1 MVDYES
7 FLRAKAHVGGNHG
20 FDPVIVPDYLFGFQK
35 QLVEWATRKGRAA
48 IFADCGLGKTPMQL
62 IWAENVVRHTNG
74 NVLILTP
81 LAVSAQTIREAE
93 KFGIEVYRS
102 RDGQMRPGIT
112 VTNYEQLHQFDHA
125 AFVGCVCDESSIL
138 KSFDGVRRG
147 QITAFMR
154 KMQYRLLCTATAA
167 PNDYHE
173 LGTSSEAL
181 GYLGYMDMLNRFFK
195 NEQNTSAV
203 NRYHGQV
210 AKWRFKGHAEDPFW
224 RWVCSWA
231 RAVRKPSDLGC
242 DDGRFVLPPLRE
254 VEHIIDARSK
264 PAGMLFNLPAVNFY
278 EERDE
283 RRRTITERCEMVA
296 ALVDHPE
303 PALVWCDL
311 NDEADALERMIP
323 GAVQVSGNDSD
334 ESKEDKLLAFA
345 SGQVR
350 VLVTKPKIGAWGLN
364 FQHCAHVTFFPSH
377 SYEQYYQGVR
387 RCWRFGQTKP
397 VVVDIVGTEGQ
408 RNVLANLQRKSRAAD
423 EMFARLVQHMNEALS
438 IDRSLEYKNAVEV
451 PKWLS

>member
-1 MVDYES
+1 MKEYTE
-7 FLRAKAHVGGNHG
+7 FLREKSQVGGNHG
-20 FDPVIVPDYLFGFQK
+20 FEPSIMPDYLFDFQS

-74 NVLILTP
+74 NVLVLTP

-102 RDGQMRPGIT
+102 RDGQTRPGIT
-112 VTNYEQLHQFDHA
+112 VTNYEQLHHFDHSQ
-125 AFVGCVCDESSIL
+125 FQGCVCDESSIL

-147 QITAFMR
+147 QITSFMR
-154 KMQYRLLCTATAA
+154 KMKYRLLCTATAA

-203 NRYHGQV
+203 NRFHGQV
-210 AKWRFKGHAEDPFW
+210 AKWRFKGHGEDPFW

-242 DDGRFVLPPLRE
+242 GDGRFILPPLKER
-254 VEHIIDARSK
+254 EHIIEARSK

-283 RRRTITERCEMVA
+283 RRRTIAERCEMIA

-311 NDEADALERMIP
+311 NDEADELERMIP
-323 GAVQVSGNDSD
+323 ASVQVSGNDSD
-334 ESKEDKLLAFA
+334 ESKEEKLLAFA
-345 SGQVR
+345 TGQVR
-350 VLVTKPKIGAWGLN
+350 ALVTKPKIGAWGLN

-397 VVVDIVGTEGQ
+397 VIVDIVGTEGQ
-408 RNVLANLQRKSRAAD
+408 RNVLENLQRKSRAAD
-423 EMFARLVQHMNEALS
+423 AMFARLVQHMNEALS
-438 IDRSLEYKNAVEV
+438 IDRGLEYKNAVEV
-451 PKWLS
+451 PKWL

>member
-1 MVDYES
+1 
-7 FLRAKAHVGGNHG
+7 
-20 FDPVIVPDYLFGFQK
+20 
-35 QLVEWATRKGRAA
+35 
-48 IFADCGLGKTPMQL
+48 
-62 IWAENVVRHTNG
+62 
-74 NVLILTP
+74 VLILTP

-154 KMQYRLLCTATAA
+154 KMKYRLLCTATAA

-203 NRYHGQV
+203 NRFHGQV
-210 AKWRFKGHAEDPFW
+210 AKWRFKGHAEEPFW

-242 DDGRFVLPPLRE
+242 DDGQFTLPPLRE
-254 VEHIIDARSK
+254 VEHIIEARSK
-264 PAGMLFNLPAVNFY
+264 PEGMMFNLPAVNFF

-283 RRRTITERCEMVA
+283 RRRTIAERCEMVA
-296 ALVDHPE
+296 SLVDHPE

-323 GAVQVSGNDSD
+323 DAVQVSGNDSD

-345 SGQVR
+345 GGQVR

-408 RNVLANLQRKSRAAD
+408 RNVLSNLQRKSRAAD

-438 IDRSLEYKNAVEV
+438 IDRSLEYKNVVEV
-451 PKWLS
+451 PEWLS